1 MITYGWGVDG
11 YGRAHIDQD
20 GSCIVILC
28 MLLGNSGL
36 DGVRILEDQDATC

>member
-1 MITYGWGVDG
+1 MPTYGWGVDG
-11 YGRAHIDQD
+11 YGRAHIDKD

-36 DGVRILEDQDATC
+36 DGIRMLEDQEKTC